1 MLPTRNFPRNACI
14 GLLWLFAS
22 LHSLSAQAV
31 VGVSTLP
38 ASTNVSLGS
47 PASVTVTWTLT
58 PNDGLEARSA
68 SGSFLATPTGST
80 LGTVAQRLAKTVSAI
95 GVTTTITEVVL
106 VPADVIY
113 RAHKLGLSSLV
124 YLRYFED
131 DGVLPGASAYVI
143 LNIVSPAAAGFSVSR
158 LALAFDNGAPVRVLG
173 MKESLQAVAEIGF
186 SGSGLVQ
193 GVWEIAGPSSTSG
206 QPVYRTLNPV
216 RQYLTGGSQQ
226 TLRSPNLPTDS
237 SGFYLV
243 RFRLTDPVPGFE
255 QPVLRYFVSSGKPG
269 EVLPVVPI
277 GLVLPAHQSLLAP
290 DDVFAW
296 EPIRGARAYQLEV
309 YTAAPQAGD
318 SLPDLGG
325 EATTKAPALPH
336 TPPVTGMLVP
346 GSQTKTTLSAS
357 ARTHLPPGGRYLWR
371 VLAIGG
377 DGSVIGQSPAREI
390 RLP

>member
-1 MLPTRNFPRNACI
+1 MMHALSLFRTIFLGLALFSSVF
-14 GLLWLFAS
+14 GLLPAHAS
-22 LHSLSAQAV
+22 IGTITSTPGSARV
-31 VGVSTLP
+31 P
-38 ASTNVSLGS
+38 LGGS
-47 PASVTVTWTLT
+47 ATVTITWNVTV
-58 PNDGLEARSA
+58 NDGPVARSP
-68 SGSFLATPTGST
+68 SGVFRSSVDATL
-80 LGTVAQRLAKTVSAI
+80 LGTVSTSLSKPAAA
-95 GVTTTITEVVL
+95 GTTAVITESLL

-113 RAHKLGLSSLV
+113 RAHKMGLTSIT
-124 YLRYFED
+124 YFRDFED
-131 DGVLPGASAYVI
+131 EGTLSGQPGLVTI
-143 LNIVSPAAAGFSVSR
+143 NIVSSAAAGFSISR

-173 MKESLQAVAEIGF
+173 MKESLQAEAEIGF

-193 GVWEIAGPSSTSG
+193 GVWEVAGPSSTSG

-216 RQYLTGGSQQ
+216 RQYLTGGSPQ
-226 TLRSPNLPTDS
+226 TLRSPTLPTDS

-269 EVLPVVPI
+269 EVLPIVPI
-277 GLVLPAHQSLLAP
+277 GIVLPAHQSLLAP

-309 YTAAPQAGD
+309 YEAAPQAGD

-325 EATTKAPALPH
+325 EATAKPPALPA

-346 GSQTKTTLSAS
+346 GTQTKTTLSAS

-377 DGSVIGQSPAREI
+377 DGSVIGQSPVREI

>member
-1 MLPTRNFPRNACI
+1 MMHAISLFRAIFLGLALFSSAFGPPAHASI
-14 GLLWLFAS
+14 GIITS
-22 LHSLSAQAV
+22 TPGSARV
-31 VGVSTLP
+31 P
-38 ASTNVSLGS
+38 LGGS
-47 PASVTVTWTLT
+47 ATVTITWNV
-58 PNDGLEARSA
+58 PVNDGPVARSP
-68 SGSFLATPTGST
+68 SGVFRGGVDATL
-80 LGTVAQRLAKTVSAI
+80 LGTVSTSLSKPAAAGTTAI
-95 GVTTTITEVVL
+95 ITESLL

-113 RAHKLGLSSLV
+113 RAHKMGLTSFT
-124 YLRYFED
+124 YFRDFED
-131 DGVLPGASAYVI
+131 EGTLSGQPGFVTI
-143 LNIVSPAAAGFSVSR
+143 NIVSSAAAGFSVSR

-173 MKESLQAVAEIGF
+173 MKESLQAEAEIGF

-193 GVWEIAGPSSTSG
+193 GVWEVAGPSSTSG

-216 RQYLTGGSQQ
+216 RQYLTGGSPQ
-226 TLRSPNLPTDS
+226 TLRSPTLPTDS

-243 RFRLTDPVPGFE
+243 RFRITDPVPGFE

-309 YTAAPQAGD
+309 YEAAPQAGD

-325 EATTKAPALPH
+325 ETATRVPALPA

-346 GSQTKTTLSAS
+346 GTQTKTTLSAS

-377 DGSVIGQSPAREI
+377 DGSVVGQSPVREI